1 MEVAKLEGYK
11 SLRALN
17 AFHTLMLGL
26 KMLPAYGAIPYEEFY
41 ATMDAMPD
49 EDKKKLITE
58 AALLVNLEKEEVEAM
73 VCFCKDKNGVP
84 YTAENLKSLSP
95 AELVEVIVSVAFEIT
110 KFKIDFVTG
119 SEKKN

>member
-26 KMLPAYGAIPYEEFY
+26 KMLPAYAAVPYEDFY
-41 ATMDAMPD
+41 NTMDAMPD

-84 YTAENLKSLSP
+84 YSAENMKSLNP

>member
-1 MEVAKLEGYK
+1 MSE
-11 SLRALN
+11 
-17 AFHTLMLGL
+17 
-26 KMLPAYGAIPYEEFY
+26 
-41 ATMDAMPD
+41 MPD

-84 YTAENLKSLSP
+84 YSAENMKSLSP

>member
-41 ATMDAMPD
+41 KTMSEMPD

-84 YTAENLKSLSP
+84 YSAENMKSLSP